1 MDRSASYRLSIS
13 VTSKMP
19 RNTTGG
25 SGHKSRANS
34 EGNVTKRNRELLEAY
49 LDDIESEGV
58 CEDVYVSKVTKK
70 LGDGRI
76 EVVYMEGDRGYTV
89 QAVIKGSMRGKGK
102 SQAFVDTGSL
112 VLISNTGLVGALA
125 YEVIA
130 VIPPKGTPLRSRFD
144 ELVKNVL
151 PETKEETGGGFEFD
165 NEEEEDDKDVEID
178 NI

>member
-1 MDRSASYRLSIS
+1 
-13 VTSKMP
+13 MP

-34 EGNVTKRNRELLEAY
+34 EGNVTKKNRELLEAY
-49 LDDIESEGV
+49 LDDIETDGK
-58 CEDVYVSKVTKK
+58 CEDVYAAKVTKK

-76 EVVYMEGDRGYTV
+76 EVTYMEGDRGYTV

-102 SQAFVDTGSL
+102 SQAFVDIGSI

-165 NEEEEDDKDVEID
+165 NEEDDDKDVEID

>member
-1 MDRSASYRLSIS
+1 M
-13 VTSKMP
+13 
-19 RNTTGG
+19 
-25 SGHKSRANS
+25 
-34 EGNVTKRNRELLEAY
+34 
-49 LDDIESEGV
+49 DDIESEGK
-58 CEDVYVSKVTKK
+58 CEDVYVAKVTKK

-76 EVVYMEGDRGYTV
+76 EVTYMEGDRGYTV

-102 SQAFVDTGSL
+102 SQAFVDIGSL
-112 VLISNTGLVGALA
+112 ILISNTGLVGALA

-151 PETKEETGGGFEFD
+151 PETKEETSGGFEFD
-165 NEEEEDDKDVEID
+165 HEEEDDKDVEID